1 MIVKEGST
9 LQKSICI
16 RMTGTVSAGQD
27 AEQLKLQFVKGKAKL
42 CVLRG
47 RVLESKHTQKLMLM
61 LFTRGRAQ
69 AKLAGPEKSHP
80 RGIGLRD
87 KMKDWRGYG
96 FFLCSFRETLR

>member
-1 MIVKEGST
+1 M
-9 LQKSICI
+9 CF
-16 RMTGTVSAGQD
+16 AG
-27 AEQLKLQFVKGKAKL
+27 
-42 CVLRG
+42 G

-69 AKLAGPEKSHP
+69 AKLAGPGKSHP